1 MPPTCYRGCWHVV
14 SRDLFLRYR
23 PSSSLRKVLY
33 NPKAF
38 IAHAALLHQAFAH
51 CAIFPTAATRRC
63 LDRVSVPVWGATLS
77 GPLPVC
83 LGRPLPYQL
92 ADGTQAPLE
101 VDYSFRR
108 RFLET
113 TTTWGISSSFPELSP
128 ASRQVTNALLT
139 RSPLGNP
146 IHEYE
151 YTYQGSSFDLHVLGT
166 PPAFILS
173 QDQTLRIKNF
183 VTPEGV

>member
-1 MPPTCYRGCWHVV
+1 M
-14 SRDLFLRYR
+14 
-23 PSSSLRKVLY
+23 LY

-38 IAHAALLHQAFAH
+38 IAHAALLHQTFVH

-92 ADGTQAPLE
+92 ADGTQVPPEA
-101 VDYSFRR
+101 DYSFSHG
-108 RFLET
+108 FLKT
-113 TTTWGISSSFPELSP
+113 VTTWGISSSFPELSP
-128 ASRQVTNALLT
+128 SSGQVTNALLT

-146 IHEYE
+146 LYEYE
-151 YTYQGSSFDLHVLGT
+151 YKY
-166 PPAFILS
+166 
-173 QDQTLRIKNF
+173 
-183 VTPEGV
+183 